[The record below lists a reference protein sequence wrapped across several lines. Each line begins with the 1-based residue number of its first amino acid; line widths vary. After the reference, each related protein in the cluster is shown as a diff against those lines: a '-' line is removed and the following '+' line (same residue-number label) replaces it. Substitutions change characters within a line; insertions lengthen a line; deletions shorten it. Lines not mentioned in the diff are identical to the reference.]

1 MSENSAAQKKRIAWV
16 DIAKGFTILTVIWS
30 HALTFGSLPRNL
42 IFCFHMPLFF
52 ILSGFTLKPAKDFED
67 LVNRTKKDFARLILP
82 VIFILIATGILN
94 VLLNGLSA
102 QSEFYNFFYKLFWA
116 NGIAIEDGMPAMGMP
131 WFLVS
136 LFLAKF
142 LIRIFSL
149 IFTNG
154 FELVSF
160 LCGFIGMMLGLKHI
174 WLPLNLDMMLVC
186 MMFVAGGM
194 LACNHLQILQK
205 YKTLIFILS
214 AFFVY
219 QMLLNGQ
226 YIEFAGH
233 SYTVA
238 TIIEGFA
245 ASYIVCALCRAMETN
260 SIVHKIF
267 CFIGVNTMPI
277 FLTHHLDWFLAF
289 LYISD
294 NMYIAC
300 ILRTLLV
307 LLLAFIFTFAFRTVK
322 HWVTT
327 FIHKKFTS

>member
-1 MSENSAAQKKRIAWV
+1 MSENSVAQKKRIAWV

-30 HALTFGSLPRNL
+30 HTLTFGSLPRNL

-116 NGIAIEDGMPAMGMP
+116 NGNVIEDGMPAMGMS

-149 IFTNG
+149 VFTNG

-160 LCGFIGMMLGLKHI
+160 LCGFIGMMLGSKHI

-194 LACNHLQILQK
+194 LARNHLQILQK
-205 YKTLIFILS
+205 YKTLLFILS

-277 FLTHHLDWFLAF
+277 FLTHHLDRFLAF
-289 LYISD
+289 LYTND

-322 HWVTT
+322 HWVTA
-327 FIHKKFTS
+327 FIRKKFTS